1 MSLKT
6 AGRQRGVT
14 CNLSAIK
21 KQDQVILLLN
31 LIKAALCSEPLFPS
45 ITVSVLALALNGQYH
60 CEHVRG
66 YLDT

>member
-31 LIKAALCSEPLFPS
+31 LIKAALCSEPS

-60 CEHVRG
+60 CEHV
-66 YLDT
+66 